1 MESFFTIIVLF
12 NLGAFY
18 SFTWLIQRVS
28 AVLVSTIDYIVPIIG
43 VTGGVLLLGEA
54 LGGLEVAGAVI
65 LIAGAWLTSR
75 TDRQSNS
82 SS

>member
-1 MESFFTIIVLF
+1 VGAVRMSIVT
-12 NLGAFY
+12 Y
-18 SFTWLIQRVS
+18 LIPVVAS
-28 AVLVSTIDYIVPIIG
+28 LL
-43 VTGGVLLLGEA
+43 GVLLLGEA

-75 TDRQSNS
+75 TDRQLNS